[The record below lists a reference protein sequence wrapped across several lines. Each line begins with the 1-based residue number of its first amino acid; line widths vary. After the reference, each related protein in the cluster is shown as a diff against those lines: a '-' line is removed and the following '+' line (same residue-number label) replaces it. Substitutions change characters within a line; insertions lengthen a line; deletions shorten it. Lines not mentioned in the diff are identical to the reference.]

1 MLALSPAAAAHE
13 PSLKVVASGLDNPR
27 GIDIGKWGSVY
38 VAEGGRGGAGPC
50 IPSPE
55 GEGEICLGETGAITK
70 IWHGG
75 QRRVVTGLPSSAG
88 AGGVE
93 ALGPQ
98 DIALLG
104 HGGALIAVGLGG
116 DPAER
121 DGLGPIG
128 ARFGKLYKASSHGHV
143 REVADIAGF
152 EATANPDEGEFD
164 SNPSSVATRHG
175 KTAVADAGGNS
186 LVGVSYRGKVRTLAT
201 FPFEP
206 TPAGHPGRATRV
218 ASRSPRQ
225 WCSAPTAR
233 ST

>member
-1 MLALSPAAAAHE
+1 MPPRLRLLCPLLALAAVLALSPAAAAHE

-27 GIDIGKWGSVY
+27 GIDIGKWGSSS
-38 VAEGGRGGAGPC
+38 GRGRPRRRRTVHPA
-50 IPSPE
+50 SPE

-70 IWHGG
+70 IWYGG

-88 AGGVE
+88 AGGAE

-98 DIALLG
+98 DVALLR

-152 EATANPDEGEFD
+152 EATANPDGGEFD
-164 SNPSSVATRHG
+164 SNPTR
-175 KTAVADAGGNS
+175 S
-186 LVGVSYRGKVRTLAT
+186 R
-201 FPFEP
+201 
-206 TPAGHPGRATRV
+206 PG
-218 ASRSPRQ
+218 
-225 WCSAPTAR
+225 TAR
-233 ST
+233 PPWPTRAGTRSSA